1 MKMES
6 MGEGGLKMAKK
17 IIGGLLDPF
26 NKGKNWVICT
36 RFFTYRR
43 NPFAAVPMALV
54 WCTD

>member
-1 MKMES
+1 MES

-43 NPFAAVPMALV
+43 NAFAAVPMALV